1 MVQWLCCHGDIWT
14 TGGSLAL
21 CAWCPLVP
29 SVTQYLSPSLRLLQY
44 APDLEALEAVLGA
57 GQSNGVYGSGSC
69 SALVKLAPNNADL
82 FFTHDT
88 WLTYQMMLRVYKRYD
103 LPFHLTPSQQ
113 TAVPAANQS
122 FSSYPGILMS
132 GDDFYMLSSGL
143 ATMETTNGNMN
154 SDLWKFVVPESVMEG
169 VRSVVAN
176 RLALTAEDWCQIFEV
191 YNSGTYNNQWMIAD
205 YNKFQ
210 PESPHLKA
218 GTFYVLEQIPNK
230 VEYRDVSLLAAG
242 EILGQLQ
249 HTVSVCACV

>member
-1 MVQWLCCHGDIWT
+1 MVMDGWMMLFTLGTLIV
-14 TGGSLAL
+14 
-21 CAWCPLVP
+21 PLP
-29 SVTQYLSPSLRLLQY
+29 SPPLRLLQY
-44 APDLEALEAVLGA
+44 AGDLEALEAVLGA

-88 WLTYQMMLRVYKRYD
+88 WNVYQSMLRVYKRYD

-230 VEYRDVSLLAAG
+230 VEYRDMSAY
-242 EILGQLQ
+242 LQ
-249 HTVSVCACV
+249 QEKYWGSFNIP